1 MHFLALNPLRSRS
14 NPSTDGFPMMAGA
27 YPVIGHLPA
36 LYTDTLGLVRR
47 AERELGSLFWLD
59 QGFGHRSLYCLAPEA
74 FDIYRNRV
82 TSSEHLL
89 GLAGQFLGES
99 MIVYDGPRHQHMRS
113 AMNAPFTPKGLG
125 ALEVGGVLAATIRER
140 VARWPGR
147 GEIKILGETRELAL
161 ELIFRLMGIEDRD
174 LSEWRKHYEEFVL
187 IGLNLPIDLPGFPRW
202 RGRRAR
208 AWLDQRLLA
217 LIHEARSRPTG
228 RGLLWEIVHA
238 QDEGGLHLSDQ
249 ELLDNI
255 RLLLLAGHETTAT
268 VMAWMVIELAEHPA
282 LWEQLGDEAAANE
295 LPTTPKELRNFP
307 LAEAIFR
314 ESLRMHPPVATDG
327 RIVTGELELAGR
339 RIPEGTMM
347 SLCLSHLSRHP
358 DLYDNGDT
366 FRPGRWLDR
375 KLPISS
381 VETAQFGGGP
391 HFCLGYHVAWME
403 GVQFAVAL
411 AKTMRAAGL
420 HPVLAGPP
428 VTCRYLPLAH
438 PDPGVRVRWQGPS
451 RSPT

>member
-1 MHFLALNPLRSRS
+1 
-14 NPSTDGFPMMAGA
+14 MMAGA
-27 YPVIGHLPA
+27 YPVVGHLPA
-36 LYTDTLGLVRR
+36 LYMDTLGLVRR
-47 AERELGSLFWLD
+47 AERELGPLFWLD
-59 QGFGHRSLYCLAPEA
+59 QGFGHYALYCTTPES
-74 FDIYRNRV
+74 FDLYRNRV

-89 GLAGQFLGES
+89 AVAGQFLGES
-99 MIVYDGPRHQHMRS
+99 MIVHDGPRHQHMRS

-140 VARWPGR
+140 VDRWPAR
-147 GEIKILGETRELAL
+147 REIKILGETRELAL

-174 LSEWRKHYEEFVL
+174 LTEWREHYEEFVL
-187 IGLNLPIDLPGFPRW
+187 IALNLPIDLPGFPRW

-208 AWLDQRLLA
+208 AWLDERLLA
-217 LIHEARSRPTG
+217 LIREARGRQDG
-228 RGLLWEIVHA
+228 RGLLWEIVHTR
-238 QDEGGLHLSDQ
+238 DEGGLHLSDQ

-268 VMAWMVIELAEHPA
+268 VMAWMVIELAARPA
-282 LWEQLGDEAAANE
+282 LWDQLGDEAAVNE

-314 ESLRMHPPVATDG
+314 ESLRMHPPVASDG

-347 SLCLSHLSRHP
+347 SLCLAHLSRHP
-358 DLYDNGDT
+358 DLYTDGDR
-366 FRPGRWLDR
+366 FMPERWLDR
-375 KLPISS
+375 KQPISP

-411 AKTMRAAGL
+411 ARTMRAAGL
-420 HPVLAGPP
+420 RPVVDGPP
-428 VTCRYLPLAH
+428 VTTRYLPLAR
-438 PDPGVRVRWQGPS
+438 PDPAVRVRFA
-451 RSPT
+451 